1 MDFKYINEPEDR
13 YELAVLDANYKW
25 IRTNEVMKTRSGGFD
40 IKKGIDRLLRHSHS
54 GINTHLIRKG
64 DLEFRMDSARGRPV
78 THVIDSDPSGSK
90 HELKVY
96 RGRRY
101 EATSKRGAKFV
112 EGHRSLSPATAERFM
127 DRGTLLAVPKGK
139 LDWED
144 YEQSLAGVESPN
156 IGTYED
162 FADYLRQFGKEKPW
176 PSHSKW
182 PRQTTIRKWLRE
194 ATFNPE
200 DERKRFVLRWRDAVH
215 EEADIEARKRLENW
229 FHKEWRPTREEIR
242 DINTDGLYDDS
253 DTESRISI
261 NTKLGIPTA
270 NLPVDA
276 SQTPWISDVTSG
288 VYFGYASLALPST
301 HPDYVQSSS
310 AYQIYPMVM
319 SIGFNP
325 YYKNTVRS
333 AEVHVLHKFSSDFYD
348 VPMRLLILGF
358 IREEKDYNGLEALIE
373 DINIDCDVARQSLNR
388 DAWTPKEGVVGSGKG
403 TLDGT
408 WLVMA

>member
-13 YELAVLDANYKW
+13 YELAVLDANYK
-25 IRTNEVMKTRSGGFD
+25 
-40 IKKGIDRLLRHSHS
+40 
-54 GINTHLIRKG
+54 KG

-78 THVIDSDPSGSK
+78 THVIDSDPSSSK

-162 FADYLRQFGKEKPW
+162 FADYLREFGKEKPW
-176 PSHSKW
+176 PSHLKW

-200 DERKRFVLRWRDAVH
+200 DERKRFVLRWRDAVY

-242 DINTDGLYDDS
+242 DIDTDGLYDDS
-253 DTESRISI
+253 D
-261 NTKLGIPTA
+261 N
-270 NLPVDA
+270 DA
-276 SQTPWISDVTSG
+276 
-288 VYFGYASLALPST
+288 
-301 HPDYVQSSS
+301 DYVDDEQDSDGSNS
-310 AYQIYPMVM
+310 DDDDDYGSKDLDKYETHQAHRFRGARAQFGPSKPGPHRKTQKGGIRHRTP
-319 SIGFNP
+319 
-325 YYKNTVRS
+325 KNQLRDKP
-333 AEVHVLHKFSSDFYD
+333 L
-348 VPMRLLILGF
+348 
-358 IREEKDYNGLEALIE
+358 
-373 DINIDCDVARQSLNR
+373 LNR
-388 DAWTPKEGVVGSGKG
+388 DSQAHHLRPRGCPVAYMQGRRQNNYPTQHRRPSVTPVSLQFLAFHFARSYNPPGRSQVVRVFLIETTFLFGLRLGTNPYKE
-403 TLDGT
+403 
-408 WLVMA
+408 AQ